1 MKKALAVLLLA
12 LLPLSFATA
21 DSASS
26 LFTTQVKATVDYT
39 LTLTPSFG
47 SVSAITPGATSTSI
61 GTIAITSNL
70 NGWTL
75 VIKSANGGKMIRE
88 NGSQEYPYKLTLGSE
103 RSNWDLATDL
113 TVTKTGAQP
122 ATTLEVILNYATA
135 ASLNLPAG
143 VYVDT
148 LTFTLSTL

>member
-12 LLPLSFATA
+12 LLPFSFAIA

-47 SVSAITPGATSTSI
+47 AVSAITPGATSTSI

-75 VIKSANGGKMIRE
+75 VIKSANGSKMIRE
-88 NGSQEYPYKLTLGSE
+88 GGTQEYPYRLTLGSE
-103 RSNWDLATDL
+103 VANYDLATDL
-113 TVTKTGAQP
+113 TVTKNGAQP
-122 ATTLEVILNYATA
+122 ATTLEVILTYATA

-148 LTFTLSTL
+148 LTFTLTAL

>member
-12 LLPLSFATA
+12 LLPISLAVA

-26 LFTTQVKATVDYT
+26 LFSTQVKATVDYT

-47 SVSAITPGATSTSI
+47 ALSAINAGATSTTI

-75 VIKSANGGKMIRE
+75 VVKSANGGKMIRE
-88 NGSQEYPYKLTLGSE
+88 NGNQEYPYKLTLGTE
-103 RSNWDLATDL
+103 AANWDLKTDL
-113 TVTKTGAQP
+113 PVRKSGAQP
-122 ATTLEVILNYATA
+122 ATTLEVTLTYSTA

-143 VYVDT
+143 IYVDT
-148 LTFTLSTL
+148 LTFTLTAL